1 MNSNVCTLLCSVSI
15 IGTVALAALTPA
27 TDQNRA
33 PMAALILAGGILAPA
48 ALIAAAREGA

>member
-1 MNSNVCTLLCSVSI
+1 MKSNICALLGSASI

-48 ALIAAAREGA
+48 ALIAAAREEA

>member
-1 MNSNVCTLLCSVSI
+1 MKSNICTLLGSVSI

-48 ALIAAAREGA
+48 ALIAAAREDA